1 MATTEPITFEQAAEW
16 LTQLK
21 DQVGVKAQDQPFL
34 WATHEEHLQA
44 VLDLLRADRCLGK
57 LRKGEP
63 FFVLRGQDESAGR
76 TVRIWLLLNSDTL
89 SQEHFKEAMELS
101 NRLDTWEPQKRPD

>member
-1 MATTEPITFEQAAEW
+1 MATTEPITFEQATEW
-16 LTQLK
+16 L
-21 DQVGVKAQDQPFL
+21 QDIQDAALDRSRDSRL
-34 WATHEEHLQA
+34 WEEHAEHLRDIM
-44 VLDLLRADRCLGK
+44 DLLRADRCLGK
-57 LRKGEP
+57 LRQGEP